1 METKEIFIS
10 RDVEFVESVYP
21 FAGNDPAPKDQGD
34 HSVGNFEETI
44 EDVTYQ
50 EPQLDHTEGIV
61 DDRVG

>member
-44 EDVTYQ
+44 EDVTY
-50 EPQLDHTEGIV
+50 
-61 DDRVG
+61 